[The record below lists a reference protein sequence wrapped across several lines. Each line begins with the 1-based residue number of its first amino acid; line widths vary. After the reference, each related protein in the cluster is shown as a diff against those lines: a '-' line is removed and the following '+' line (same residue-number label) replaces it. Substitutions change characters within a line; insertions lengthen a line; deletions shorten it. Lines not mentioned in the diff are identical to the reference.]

1 MSMPACF
8 DALSHLPNAVK
19 ITLMERLA
27 DDLVLLSIDPET
39 GYLTTPQNIAFG
51 LTGAELL
58 QLAALG
64 RIGIRA
70 DRIIVLDR
78 RPTAAPEL
86 DTALSGIAEAKR
98 PPRLNA
104 WIARGRP
111 GIISAYVDRLIAG
124 GALEPQ
130 ATRFLRSV
138 RFKIIDPAR
147 AASARHRLDAVALTS
162 SQVDNAEAALGGLA
176 HAILLDWFVYP
187 GWANRAVRW
196 RLEDVGKGRWTRPGM
211 VAVAGTEPAAT
222 AGMTRAVT
230 SAVAGAVARKAR
242 RAGLPPGAI

>member
-1 MSMPACF
+1 MPACF

-19 ITLMERLA
+19 ITLMECLA
-27 DDLVLLSIDPET
+27 DDLVLLSIHPEK
-39 GYLTTPQNIAFG
+39 GYLRTSQNIGFG
-51 LTGAELL
+51 LTGVELL

-78 RPTAAPEL
+78 RPTGAAEL
-86 DTALSGIAEAKR
+86 DTALASIAEAKR

-111 GIISAYVDRLIAG
+111 GIISAYLGRLIAG
-124 GALEPQ
+124 GWLEPQ
-130 ATRFLRSV
+130 AARFLRSA
-138 RFKIIDPAR
+138 RFKITDPAR

-162 SQVDNAEAALGGLA
+162 SQVDNAQAALGGLS
-176 HAILLDWFVYP
+176 HAILLDRFIYP

-211 VAVAGTEPAAT
+211 VAAAGPDPAAT

-230 SAVAGAVARKAR
+230 SAVAAAVARQAR